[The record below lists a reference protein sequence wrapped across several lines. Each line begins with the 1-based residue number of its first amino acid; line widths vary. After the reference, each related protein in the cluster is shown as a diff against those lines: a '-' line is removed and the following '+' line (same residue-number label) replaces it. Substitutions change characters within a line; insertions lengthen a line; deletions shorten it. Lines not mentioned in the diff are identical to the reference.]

1 MKPERQSVRS
11 EVRDGMRIDWDIPI
25 RMDDGVVLRADLFR
39 PDDDRPYPVILSCG
53 AFGKGL
59 AFQEGNKSAWDR
71 LVAAYP
77 EVTNGSSCQYQVWEL
92 VDPEKWVPDG
102 YACLRIDAR
111 GSGRSPG
118 FLDPWSPREN
128 QDIVDCIEWAAGQHW
143 CNGKVGMNGISY
155 YAMNQWYAA
164 QHQPPHLAAICVWEG
179 AADWYREVVRHGG
192 IYSQFLDNLFPR
204 AFHRAQN
211 GLGERGLRSAVTG
224 ELVSGPQ
231 TLSEPELKRNRVD
244 IGQLILEHPLAD
256 AVSRQRTP
264 DFSKIRTPLLS
275 AANWGGQGLHP
286 RGNFEGFLEAASER
300 KWLEVHGDAHWS
312 HFYSDYG
319 LDLQKRFFAKFLQ
332 GDDAAWDSQPKV
344 LLQVRHPGE
353 RFVERHENEWPLAR
367 TQWTRFYLQPD
378 GMGFGAVEPETK
390 AALSFEALGEG
401 LTFSSPPLDRALE
414 ITGPVAAKLLLSS
427 STTDADLFLVL
438 RVFDPK
444 GEEVTF
450 IGSNDPR
457 TPVGIGWL
465 RASHRKLDHE
475 RTLPYRPYH
484 SHDEAWPLTPNQPV
498 ELDVEIW
505 PTSIVVPVGYRLCI
519 CVRGKDYK
527 HEGPPLLL
535 DGVKYSLT
543 GVGPFL
549 HDHPQDRPRDVF
561 GGTSTLHFE
570 QGSNPY
576 VLLPVIPEGYRI

>member
-1 MKPERQSVRS
+1 MQLDRQSVKS
-11 EVRDGMRIDWDIPI
+11 EVRDGMRIDWDVPI
-25 RMDDGVVLRADLFR
+25 RMDDGAVLRADLFR
-39 PDDDRPYPVILSCG
+39 PDDDKRYPVIVSCG

-71 LVAAYP
+71 LVAAFP
-77 EVTNGSSCQYQVWEL
+77 EVTVGSTCKYQVWEV

-118 FLDPWSPREN
+118 YLDPWSVREN
-128 QDIVDCIEWAAGQHW
+128 KDIHDCIEWAAAQSW
-143 CNGKVGMNGISY
+143 CDGKVGMNGISY
-155 YAMNQWYAA
+155 FAMNQWTVA

-179 AADWYREVVRHGG
+179 AADWYRDVARHGG

-204 AFHRAQN
+204 AFHRVQA
-211 GLGERGLRSAVTG
+211 GLGERGPRSRATG
-224 ELVSGPQ
+224 ELVSGPE
-231 TLSEPELKRNRVD
+231 TLSEEELKRNRVD
-244 IGQLILEHPLAD
+244 IGKLILDHPFVDEA
-256 AVSRQRTP
+256 SRERMP
-264 DFSKIRTPLLS
+264 DFARIKTPLLS
-275 AANWGGQGLHP
+275 AANWGGVGLHP
-286 RGNFEGFLEAASER
+286 RGNFEGFLEAASEQ

-319 LDLQKRFFAKFLQ
+319 LDLQKRFFAKFLK
-332 GDDAAWDSQPKV
+332 GNDAAWDSQPKV

-353 RFVERHENEWPLAR
+353 RFVERRENEWPLAR
-367 TQWTRFYLQPD
+367 TRWTKFYLQPD
-378 GMGFGAVEPETK
+378 GMGFGTTEPHTET
-390 AALSFEALGEG
+390 ALSFDALGEG
-401 LTFSSPPLDRALE
+401 LTFSTPPLQRPLE

-427 STTDADLFLVL
+427 STTDADLFLIL
-438 RVFDPK
+438 RVFDPQ

-450 IGSNDPR
+450 IGANDPR

-465 RASHRKLDHE
+465 RASHRKLDQK

-484 SHDEAWPLTPNQPV
+484 THDEAWPLKPNEPV

-505 PTSIVVPVGYRLCI
+505 PTSIVVPEGYRLCI
-519 CVRGKDYK
+519 TVRGKDYE
-527 HEGPPLLL
+527 HEGPPLVL

-549 HDHPQDRPRDVF
+549 HDHPQDRPPDVF
-561 GGTSTLHFE
+561 GGTSTLHFAN
-570 QGSNPY
+570 GRNPY
-576 VLLPVIPEGYRI
+576 VLLPVMPEG